1 MELNSFCKAVKEAS
15 GKKIAYKALKAFHFQ
30 NFLICSCSRLF
41 VRKIDQLCKF
51 AIAPD

>member
-30 NFLICSCSRLF
+30 KFPDLFLFKI
-41 VRKIDQLCKF
+41 VRS
-51 AIAPD
+51 